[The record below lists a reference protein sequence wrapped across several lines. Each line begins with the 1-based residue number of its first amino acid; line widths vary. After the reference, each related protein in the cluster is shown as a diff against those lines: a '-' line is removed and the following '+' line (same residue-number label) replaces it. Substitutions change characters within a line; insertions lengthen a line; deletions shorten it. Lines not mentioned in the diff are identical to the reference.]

1 MRLHECC
8 RGTSKCLQSCWGL
21 EKLVLVSWEC
31 HAVAWHYGLYEI
43 WRQACQW
50 FGFALRLCSWSRM
63 LAPGNSMEA
72 DLHTPRFP
80 YVLIIYSL
88 PVLLFATLC
97 SSSFSGHIFLHFY
110 TAMVYSIFTPHLFFI
125 GWSMW
130 TPLGITPPAFS
141 VCWFRHGCLYLCQHW
156 HWGKRGAHWVHFKPQ
171 KVLWFWRPMC
181 LPPQCQH
188 DIKSIWSLL
197 LAWRRMQRLACFAVW
212 RKGTLC

>member
-97 SSSFSGHIFLHFY
+97 SSSFSGHIFLHFL
-110 TAMVYSIFTPHLFFI
+110 HR
-125 GWSMW
+125 GWS
-130 TPLGITPPAFS
+130 TPYLLHIFSILAEACGRLLELLRQPFQFVGSDMAVYICVNIGIGEEGSSLNPLQASESIVILETNVSTSS
-141 VCWFRHGCLYLCQHW
+141 VPTW
-156 HWGKRGAHWVHFKPQ
+156 H
-171 KVLWFWRPMC
+171 
-181 LPPQCQH
+181 
-188 DIKSIWSLL
+188 
-197 LAWRRMQRLACFAVW
+197 
-212 RKGTLC
+212 